1 MDVAEVCDRD
11 AEQKMIDRI
20 AKEERRQQAKDARE
34 KGFIDLSVACACF
47 GFILPPAGKGE
58 APMTSGQKAELERF
72 KVYATE
78 VTEGQASWMI
88 GRLQARERLGLATV
102 KQVRKLRQFGVAG
115 ALKMTVAQA
124 SARIGTD
131 WRIAGK
137 KTFTYRR

>member
-1 MDVAEVCDRD
+1 
-11 AEQKMIDRI
+11 
-20 AKEERRQQAKDARE
+20 
-34 KGFIDLSVACACF
+34 
-47 GFILPPAGKGE
+47 
-58 APMTSGQKAELERF
+58 MTSGQKAELERF

-88 GRLQARERLGLATV
+88 SRLQARERLGLATV